1 MLLNSFLFL
10 CIIPLVLCVYWIFVH
25 AVGSRRGMFSSA
37 LLVGLSYAF
46 YLYNAPIYTFLL
58 IGVTTITYIF
68 GRIFENKDR
77 RGRLAVAMAVTL
89 LVLTPLVLFKYS
101 NMFLGLWGDF
111 LSLFSVDYVPVEVS
125 WILPL
130 GISFFTF
137 QALGYLWDV
146 YHGKIEAEHNFLYY
160 VLFVAFFPQ
169 IASGPISKA
178 SELMPQIKNPR
189 KPTWNDATTGFKILL
204 WGYFLKAVFAD
215 RFAIYSDAVFAN
227 YEMYSGWTCF
237 LGSVAYSMRIY
248 GDFAGY
254 SLMALGVARMFGF
267 DIINNFRR
275 PYFAASLTDF
285 WRRWHI
291 SLTRW
296 FREHIYFP
304 MGGNRKG
311 KVRTYVN
318 IVTVFVVSGA
328 WHGANL
334 TFIFWGLIHGIVQ
347 SVERFFG
354 LTDTPTHR
362 GIRFGRVIL
371 TFLIVNF
378 AFIIFACPSIGDAWH
393 FIERIFVMAPGES
406 AGMKSSDVFLIMLAL
421 VVVAVKE
428 LCEEYCPSVT
438 LINNRRLTVRV
449 ATVVALIFMILTSG
463 VLDSSNFIYVNF

>member
-1 MLLNSFLFL
+1 MFVCTAGERRNMLST
-10 CIIPLVLCVYWIFVH
+10 
-25 AVGSRRGMFSSA
+25 A

-46 YLYNAPIYTFLL
+46 YLYNAPVYTFLL
-58 IGVTTITYIF
+58 VGVTVITYVF
-68 GRIFENKDR
+68 GRIFENR
-77 RGRLAVAMAVTL
+77 QNRGRLAVAMAVTL
-89 LVLTPLVLFKYS
+89 LVLTPLVLFKYT
-101 NMFLGLWGDF
+101 NMFLGLWTDF
-111 LSLFSVDYVPVEVS
+111 LGFFGVVYEPVKVA

-137 QALGYLWDV
+137 QALGYMWDV
-146 YHGKIEAEHNFLYY
+146 YHGKIEAERNFMYY
-160 VLFVAFFPQ
+160 MLFVAFFPQ

-215 RFAIYSDAVFAN
+215 RFAIYSDAVFSN

-237 LGSVAYSMRIY
+237 LGSLAYSMRIY

-254 SLMALGVARMFGF
+254 SLMAIGVARMFGF
-267 DIINNFRR
+267 DIVNNFRR

-304 MGGNRKG
+304 LGGNRKS
-311 KVRTYVN
+311 KVRTYANV
-318 IVTVFVVSGA
+318 VTVFVVSGL

-347 SVERFFG
+347 SIERFFG
-354 LTDTPTHR
+354 ITDTPGHK
-362 GIRFGRVIL
+362 GIRLGRIIL

-378 AFIIFACPSIGDAWH
+378 AFIIFACPSITDAWH

-406 AGMKSSDVFLIMLAL
+406 AGMKSSDTFLIMLAL
-421 VVVAVKE
+421 AIVAIKE
-428 LCEEYCPSVT
+428 WFEEYRPTVT
-438 LINNRRLTVRV
+438 LINHRRLGVRV
-449 ATVVALIFMILTSG
+449 TTVIALIFLILTSG